1 MTDQYRK
8 QNRRDMEFAIR
19 LQRERGISLG
29 KALNES
35 RRKHNMRDRKRK
47 KWSEKSLEKAI
58 DEYRYPG

>member
-1 MTDQYRK
+1 
-8 QNRRDMEFAIR
+8 MEFAIR

-47 KWSEKSLEKAI
+47 KWSEKSLEKAS